1 MARPILIIGKY
12 FVEKTGKIN
21 ICFMVLIVISA
32 HLLRYIIIKGKN
44 RIVMKKITLIIAA
57 MLYGITTS
65 AQLQTESFNNNTL
78 PAGWT
83 SINESSG
90 CNMQFGYT
98 GAMPESGDPTATF
111 TTGAAFFDDSVCGTL
126 SKDRIVLTAPTIDL
140 TGVTNAEMVVIY
152 NLQVFGSKGEFIIEA
167 FNGIDWVQILMQD
180 SDTPRNTGA
189 NQTKILDVSEYLND
203 AFAIRFIYDDE
214 GSRAWGVGIDNYT
227 LTNNTV
233 AGIEEFADI
242 DFKYYPNPVA
252 NFLKLNSKENIE
264 EINIYNILGQEV
276 LHKNISA
283 RSAQIDLSNLPV
295 GAYIAHVQ
303 IDSRV
308 GTIKILKQ

>member
-1 MARPILIIGKY
+1 
-12 FVEKTGKIN
+12 
-21 ICFMVLIVISA
+21 
-32 HLLRYIIIKGKN
+32 
-44 RIVMKKITLIIAA
+44 MKKITLILAA
-57 MLYGITTS
+57 MLLGMTAS
-65 AQLQTESFNNNTL
+65 AQLQTEDFSNGTL

-90 CNMQFGYT
+90 CSMQFGYT
-98 GAMPESGDPTATF
+98 GVMPESGNPIATF
-111 TTGAAFFDDSVCGTL
+111 ASGAAFFEDSKCGTL
-126 SKDRIVLTAPTIDL
+126 SKDRVVLTAPTIDL
-140 TGVTNAEMVVIY
+140 TGVTNAELVVIY
-152 NLQVFGSKGEFIIEA
+152 NLQVFGSKGEFIVEA
-167 FNGIDWVQILMQD
+167 FDGADWVQVFKQD
-180 SDTPRNTGA
+180 TDTPRNTGA
-189 NQTKILDVSEYLND
+189 NQTKILDVSSYLNN
-203 AFAIRFIYDDE
+203 AFAVRFIYDDE
-214 GSRAWGVGIDNYT
+214 GAKAWGLGIDSYT

-233 AGIEEFADI
+233 AGIEEFVDV

-276 LHKNISA
+276 LHKNISS

>member
-1 MARPILIIGKY
+1 MVRPKPIINKY
-12 FVEKTGKIN
+12 FVFKICKGNN
-21 ICFMVLIVISA
+21 IFIVFRVIFTP
-32 HLLRYIIIKGKN
+32 LLRYIILKGKN
-44 RIVMKKITLIIAA
+44 RIVMKKITLISAA
-57 MLYGITTS
+57 MLIWMTTS
-65 AQLQTESFNNNTL
+65 AQLQTEGFGNGTL

-98 GAMPESGDPTATF
+98 GDMPESGNPTASF
-111 TTGAAFFDDSVCGTL
+111 SSGAAFFDDSQCGSL
-126 SKDRIVLTAPTIDL
+126 SKDRIVLTAPTINL
-140 TGVTNAEMVVIY
+140 TGVTNAELVVIY
-152 NLQVFGSKGEFIIEA
+152 NLQVFGDKGEFIVEA
-167 FNGIDWVQILMQD
+167 FNGADWIQIFMQD
-180 SDTPRNTGA
+180 TDTPRNTGA
-189 NQTKILDVSEYLND
+189 NQTRILDVTAYLND
-203 AFAIRFIYDDE
+203 AFAVRFIYDDE
-214 GSRAWGVGIDNYT
+214 GAKAWGLGIDSYT

-233 AGIEEFADI
+233 AGIEEFVDI

-276 LHKNISA
+276 MHRKISS